1 MCSVK
6 KTKGGATTCKLEVQ
20 LCGRGGRTSNLSGA
34 RLTRSDVVVVPI
46 ALLAGNFEAN
56 RRVPCRCVSDRAHCF
71 FAPLM
76 LQNTAEKVQDP

>member
-1 MCSVK
+1 MC
-6 KTKGGATTCKLEVQ
+6 GEE
-20 LCGRGGRTSNLSGA
+20 GRTSNLSGA

-56 RRVPCRCVSDRAHCF
+56 RRVPCRCVSGRAHCS

-76 LQNTAEKVQDP
+76 LQNTAEKARDP